1 MGMFSRNRTSLGSYS
16 GDEIIANE
24 NYYGELGAL
33 QIALEG
39 VQNDQD
45 IFMACLENDFEETAG
60 LMTGVVTESQII
72 EEAGGAISGMLGK
85 IKEMVKKLWGK
96 IKGLFDTF
104 IKKVNGVIIRD
115 NKKFVDKYRREVVGK
130 DLSKMKYKA
139 SKPKAGWAKAL
150 EDLRDKRDSMIAD
163 AGGQIDSDIEA
174 AKDNYKK
181 IDEKISDG
189 TYLDDLCAAEISGS
203 DSDSFE
209 KNYHEEHFNDPEEHE
224 GLSAGEVS
232 EIMTIL
238 CEKKLVSD
246 LETTKKKVDKVFSD
260 YLKTIDK
267 VGDRMAKNITAGEKL
282 DSDGKDSVGSA
293 SQDYLHVGRDKTDAN
308 KKVVKFGS
316 DKESKDVAMK
326 QISTIQ
332 RVVSVSQGF
341 YSRLTSCGIKEMK
354 FLISQARSV
363 FAKAVSYNPKKSANE
378 NAVFMEA
385 AGDAAIYDVMSSF
398 ESYEM

>member
-115 NKKFVDKYRREVVGK
+115 NKKFVDKYKREVVGK

-139 SKPKAGWAKAL
+139 AKPKEGWTKAL
-150 EDLRDKRDSMIAD
+150 DELRDKRDTMLAS
-163 AGGQIDSDIEA
+163 AGSQIDTDIEMTR
-174 AKDNYKK
+174 DENM
-181 IDEKISDG
+181 DEKINDG
-189 TYLDDLCAAEISGS
+189 SYLDKLCGVTVKGS
-203 DSDSFE
+203 DSNSFE
-209 KNYHEEHFNDPEEHE
+209 KDYHELLFDDSEEHE

-260 YLKTIDK
+260 YLKAIDK
-267 VGDRMAKNITAGEKL
+267 VGNKMAQNIPGNTVN
-282 DSDGKDSVGSA
+282 SDGKDDSGA
-293 SQDYLHVGRDKTDAN
+293 DYLNVGRNKEHAKTVA
-308 KKVVKFGS
+308 FS
-316 DKESKDVAMK
+316 DKESKDAAMK
-326 QISTIQ
+326 RISTIQ

-341 YSRLTSCGIKEMK
+341 YSRLTSCNIKEMK

>member
-85 IKEMVKKLWGK
+85 IKEMIKKLWGK

-115 NKKFVDKYRREVVGK
+115 NKKFVDKYKREVVGK

-150 EDLRDKRDSMIAD
+150 EGLRDDRDDMLSS
-163 AGGQIDSDIEA
+163 AGNRIDSDIEA
-174 AKDNYKK
+174 VKNDYQK
-181 IDEKISDG
+181 ISEKISDG
-189 TYLDDLCAAEISGS
+189 TYLNDLCAAAVSGS

-209 KNYHEEHFNDPEEHE
+209 KDVHELFFDDSEEHE
-224 GLSAGEVS
+224 GLSAGEIS

-246 LETTKKKVDKVFSD
+246 LETTKKKVDKLFSD

-267 VGDRMAKNITAGEKL
+267 VGNKMAQNITGNTVN
-282 DSDGKDSVGSA
+282 SDGKDDSGA
-293 SQDYLHVGRDKTDAN
+293 DYLNVGRNKDHAKT
-308 KKVVKFGS
+308 VSFS
-316 DKESKDVAMK
+316 DKESKDGAMK

-341 YSRLTSCGIKEMK
+341 YSRITSCNIKEMK

>member
-60 LMTGVVTESQII
+60 LMSGVITESQII

-85 IKEMVKKLWGK
+85 IKEMIKKLWEK

-104 IKKVNGVIIRD
+104 IKKVNTVIIRD
-115 NKKFVDKYRREVVGK
+115 NKKFVDKYKREVLGK

-139 SKPKAGWAKAL
+139 SKPKAGWTKAL
-150 EDLRDKRDSMIAD
+150 ADLRDKRDSMIAD
-163 AGGQIDSDIEA
+163 AGGQIDDDIEA
-174 AKDNYKK
+174 AKTDYKK

-189 TYLDDLCAAEISGS
+189 TYLDDLCAAEIAGS

-209 KNYHEEHFNDPEEHE
+209 KDYHELLFDDSEEHE

-267 VGDRMAKNITAGEKL
+267 VGNRMAKNIPGDTVE
-282 DSDGKDSVGSA
+282 SDGKDGIGSA
-293 SQDYLHVGRDKTDAN
+293 SEDYLNVGRDKEQN
-308 KKVVKFGS
+308 RKLVKFGTG
-316 DKESKDVAMK
+316 KESKDEAMK
-326 QISTIQ
+326 VISTIQ

-363 FAKAVSYNPKKSANE
+363 FAKAVTYNPKKSANE

>member
-60 LMTGVVTESQII
+60 LMSGVVTESQIV
-72 EEAGGAISGMLGK
+72 EEASGAIAGMFTK
-85 IKEMVKKLWGK
+85 IKEMIKKLWGK

-115 NKKFVDKYRREVVGK
+115 NKKFVDKYKREVLGK

-139 SKPKAGWAKAL
+139 AKPKGSDAFNGLKD
-150 EDLRDKRDSMIAD
+150 ERDANLQSAQN
-163 AGGQIDSDIEA
+163 AIDSNIDMVMNGDESKISE
-174 AKDNYKK
+174 K
-181 IDEKISDG
+181 IDNGDIINE
-189 TYLDDLCAAEISGS
+189 LCSKAIEQMGGGSS
-203 DSDSFE
+203 DSDSYE
-209 KNYHEEHFNDPEEHE
+209 KDFHEALFDDVEEHE
-224 GLSAGEVS
+224 GLDGKTLSN
-232 EIMTIL
+232 IITIL
-238 CEKKLVSD
+238 TEKKLISD
-246 LETTKKKVDKVFSD
+246 LETTKKKVDKIFSD
-260 YLKTIDK
+260 YLKKIDK
-267 VGDRMAKNITAGEKL
+267 VADRMAKNIPDKITEK
-282 DSDGKDSVGSA
+282 DGYSATKDA
-293 SQDYLHVGRDKTDAN
+293 SYLKVGRDGESSN
-308 KKVVKFGS
+308 KVTFGTS
-316 DKESKDVAMK
+316 KESKDTAMK
-326 QISTIQ
+326 KISTIQ
-332 RVVSVSQGF
+332 RVVSVSQSF
-341 YSRLTSCGIKEMK
+341 YSRSCSCQIKEMK
-354 FLISQARSV
+354 FLISQARSI
-363 FAKAVSYNPKKSANE
+363 FAKAVTYNPKKSANE

>member
-16 GDEIIANE
+16 GDAIIANE

-60 LMTGVVTESQII
+60 LMSGVVTESQII

-85 IKEMVKKLWGK
+85 IKEMIKKLWGK

-115 NKKFVDKYRREVVGK
+115 NKKFVDKYKREVLGK

-139 SKPKAGWAKAL
+139 SKPKAGWTKAL
-150 EDLRDKRDSMIAD
+150 DDLRDKRDTMIAD
-163 AGGQIDSDIEA
+163 AGSQIDDDIEA
-174 AKDNYKK
+174 AKNDYKK

-209 KNYHEEHFNDPEEHE
+209 KDYHEVLFEDSEEHE

-267 VGDRMAKNITAGEKL
+267 VGNRMAKNIPGNTV
-282 DSDGKDSVGSA
+282 DSDGKNDSGA
-293 SQDYLHVGRDKTDAN
+293 DYLNVGRNKDHAN
-308 KKVVKFGS
+308 TVSFS
-316 DKESKDVAMK
+316 DKESKDAAMK

-398 ESYEM
+398 ESCEM